1 VKTLIDITVPLI
13 TFVLLCMVGS
23 SLDRGDFARVRRQPQ
38 IVLAGL
44 AGPLFLLPPLAVGL
58 ISVFRPP
65 PEVEA
70 GLLLIATC
78 PIGGISNIYSYLAGA
93 STALSVTLTGLSSLL
108 AVLTIPLLDRLFEA
122 ALGRSFGF
130 TAPTG
135 LLVVQL
141 AAMLALSIVTGMWIR
156 QRWPSA
162 PDRYR
167 ASLQRLGFGA
177 LAVLLALVIV
187 NEYERFLVGLSQTVP
202 LALAFVA
209 ASMLAG
215 WVVGSA
221 IGAARGDQFTL
232 AAEFATR
239 NVAIAAAIAVTLL
252 NRLEFAIF
260 ATTYFL
266 TEVPLMLA
274 AIAVFRARTGP
285 PGEIMRGEQR
295 RRRTQ

>member
-1 VKTLIDITVPLI
+1 MKTLIDITVPLL
-13 TFVLLCMVGS
+13 TFVLLGMVGS
-23 SLDRGDFARVRRQPQ
+23 SLDRSDFARVGRQPR

-44 AGPLFLLPPLAVGL
+44 AGPILFLPPLAVGL
-58 ISVFRPP
+58 VWIFRPP

-93 STALSVTLTGLSSLL
+93 STALSVILTGLSSLL
-108 AVLTIPLLDRLFEA
+108 AVLTIPVLDRVFEA

-135 LLVVQL
+135 LLIAQL
-141 AAMLALSIVTGMWIR
+141 AAMLALPIATGMWIR
-156 QRWPSA
+156 QQWPSA
-162 PDRYR
+162 PERYR

-177 LAVLLALVIV
+177 IAVLLGLVIV
-187 NEYERFLVGLSQTVP
+187 NEFERFLVGLSQTVP
-202 LALAFVA
+202 LALAFVG

-215 WVVGSA
+215 WLVGSA
-221 IGAARGDQFTL
+221 AGATRGDRFTL
-232 AAEFATR
+232 VAEFATR

-252 NRLEFAIF
+252 DRLEFAIF

-274 AIAVFRARTGP
+274 AIALFRGSSRARL
-285 PGEIMRGEQR
+285 EQS
-295 RRRTQ
+295 